1 MLEKCPNSHPSFL
14 LVLTRSS
21 FRWLFLGNLRFTSL
35 EPPPPMLGWIHLLTG
50 PPREKP
56 GAGPGKVRGNRAGY
70 IDLGS
75 SRRKRN
81 KEQSPERYS
90 NSHQPHS
97 KGIQHDSTE
106 ERESWH
112 IVGAHEL
119 FREERDFVAMSSKNW
134 LLTMWSSDLDITC
147 RILEMQNLRL

>member
-1 MLEKCPNSHPSFL
+1 
-14 LVLTRSS
+14 
-21 FRWLFLGNLRFTSL
+21 
-35 EPPPPMLGWIHLLTG
+35 MLGWIHLLTG

-56 GAGPGKVRGNRAGY
+56 GPGKVRGNRAGY

-75 SRRKRN
+75 SRRKKN
-81 KEQSPERYS
+81 KKQSPERYS
-90 NSHQPHS
+90 HSHQPHS

-147 RILEMQNLRL
+147 RTLEMQNLRL

>member
-1 MLEKCPNSHPSFL
+1 MKGLDAFL
-14 LVLTRSS
+14 LQLIIERWRNAQTPSPHS
-21 FRWLFLGNLRFTSL
+21 FQSYMIQLQVAVPGVLGNLGCTSL
-35 EPPPPMLGWIHLLTG
+35 EPPPPMLGWIHRLTG

-75 SRRKRN
+75 SRRKKN
-81 KEQSPERYS
+81 KKQSPERYS

-119 FREERDFVAMSSKNW
+119 FREERDFVAMSSKN
-134 LLTMWSSDLDITC
+134 
-147 RILEMQNLRL
+147 